1 MPCRSALVRSS
12 ERPFRKGR
20 CGVRHDGLFASQ
32 IRIASS
38 GKTSD
43 FMNAPLALC
52 LRFG

>member
-1 MPCRSALVRSS
+1 MAGLSIA
-12 ERPFRKGR
+12 PFMAVHFIGTLR
-20 CGVRHDGLFASQ
+20 SQ